1 METSYKDQGFTLQEQ
16 QLWQFVLVIF
26 FVLFIPDKFS
36 SWICWMNATHVANSM
51 WDKQQFATET
61 QINNN

>member
-16 QLWQFVLVIF
+16 QLWQFALVIF
-26 FVLFIPDKFS
+26 WCCSSDKFS